1 VFVRP
6 YRVRMALGILSGLG
20 FGLAGAALALALKVV
35 IDTVFP
41 SDGTSLIG
49 QELSKLPGWA
59 QELVRPLTRL
69 LPRTEPGAIGT
80 VLMVSTVPLAMF
92 IRGLCAYLNYYLM
105 NWVAIRGIMDLRH
118 QLFAHLQGLSLEFYH
133 GSSTGDLIS
142 RISNDTNVLH
152 KTISVTLP
160 TMIKDPISAVIF
172 VGVLFWQQPNLT
184 AVSLVVIPAC
194 VVPIIVYGRKVRK
207 SSAALQ
213 TNFSELTTLM
223 EETFTGMRIVKA
235 YNLEATVLGKFSENT
250 RKYIAHFMRV
260 VRSSEIPGALTEF
273 LGGLGVALVI
283 LYTKLI
289 VKTPMTAGD
298 LTQFAASVFLMYQPI
313 KAVSRLPGQLEQAR
327 AASERVFELLDLRP
341 TVVEPPHPVPLHANG
356 ADISFDR
363 INFNYGEKHILRDI
377 QLVVKCG
384 QHVALVGASGAGKTT
399 MTNLLLRFYDP
410 SDGAVRI
417 GQTDIRQTSVSDLR
431 SQMAVV
437 TQETILFN
445 DTIRQNIAYGRP
457 GATYAEIENAAR
469 QAHAHEFI
477 LQKPHG
483 YDAMVGEKGV
493 TLSGGQ
499 RQRIAI
505 ARAILKNAPILI
517 LDEATSALDTESER
531 TVQEALAELMRGR
544 TTLSIAHR
552 ISTIQSAD
560 LIVVMAEGRIL
571 EQGRHE
577 DLVVRSGP
585 YQRLYQ
591 LQFAV

>member
-1 VFVRP
+1 MFVRP
-6 YRVRMALGILSGLG
+6 YRVRMVLGILAGLG
-20 FGLAGAALALALKVV
+20 FGLAGAALALSLKIV

-41 SDGTSLIG
+41 SADASLIG
-49 QELSKLPGWA
+49 EELSKLPGWA
-59 QELVRPLTRL
+59 QKLVGPLTDL
-69 LPRTEPGAIGT
+69 LPRAEPGKIGT

-92 IRGLCAYLNYYLM
+92 VRGVCAYLNYYLM

-118 QLFAHLQGLSLEFYH
+118 RLFAHLQSLSLEFYH
-133 GSSTGDLIS
+133 RSSTGDLIS

-152 KTISVTLP
+152 KTISMTLP
-160 TMIKDPISAVIF
+160 TMIKDPISAAVLI
-172 VGVLFWQQPNLT
+172 GVLFWQQPNLT
-184 AVSLVVIPAC
+184 FVSLVVIPAC

-283 LYTKLI
+283 LYVKLI
-289 VKTPMTAGD
+289 AKTPMTAGD

-327 AASERVFELLDLRP
+327 AASQGVFELLDLRP
-341 TVVEPPHPVPLHANG
+341 TVLEPSHPVPLHASG
-356 ADISFDR
+356 ADISFDH
-363 INFNYGEKHILRDI
+363 IDFKYGEKHILSQI

-410 SDGAVRI
+410 SGGEVRI
-417 GQTDIRQTSVSDLR
+417 GQTDIRQAAVSDLR
-431 SQMAVV
+431 SQIAVV

-457 GATYAEIENAAR
+457 GATAAEIENAAR

-483 YDAMVGEKGV
+483 YDTMVGEKGV

-531 TVQEALAELMRGR
+531 TVQEALGELMRGR
-544 TTLSIAHR
+544 TTMSIAHR

-571 EQGRHE
+571 EQGRHD

-591 LQFAV
+591 LQFAD